1 MEKMLL
7 KIANE
12 LESQDFEDL
21 KHLSEEKVPR
31 TVLRESKKPIE
42 LLIRLHSMG
51 LVTCSSTCRLVA
63 FDAERNR
70 KK

>member
-12 LESQDFEDL
+12 LESQNFEDL

-42 LLIRLHSMG
+42 LLTSRYGSGNM
-51 LVTCSSTCRLVA
+51 
-63 FDAERNR
+63 F
-70 KK
+70 